1 MKEVCHILGVHSAA
15 TASANRVDYAR
26 GVTAAHPI
34 DQAWLSTGNTG
45 AKNYDE
51 FPDETEIT
59 RIVEANPTSMLGVE
73 MPAHTPE
80 AVAAGLT
87 FEQALP
93 AAAERLAALKEAG
106 RFAAFGDVAV
116 AYRISGGEASHPSP
130 AATRTGANA
139 EPVFYGVYCL
149 VDTAEIS
156 SSAEEPGKVIR
167 NEDVFIEK
175 VKQRNELNQRLRHL
189 LSPVLL
195 LQSTRGDELH
205 AAVEAAIAEAGDP
218 VSSDV
223 DESGRAHEIWAIG
236 GEAGEALTA
245 LAGDGDLIVAD
256 GNHRSLAA
264 QVGGLD
270 RFLAVVT
277 TPRSVVI
284 RPYHRLVKD
293 LPGAATQ
300 LVEQIGQI
308 GATVTEV
315 DGPPRT
321 PAEGGTVVVYGR
333 GRTWEIVFGDAEGS
347 VVDRLDHTRVEQE
360 VFDGLLGW
368 DAGDKRITYVGGD
381 YPASWL
387 AEQVDAGKADLA
399 ILIAPVTVPDF
410 IDVNLQRLK
419 MPRKSTWFVPKAR
432 AGLAIAELPKG

>member
-1 MKEVCHILGVHSAA
+1 MS
-15 TASANRVDYAR
+15 
-26 GVTAAHPI
+26 AAHPI
-34 DQAWLSTGNTG
+34 QQAWLSTGQTG

-59 RIVEANPTSMLGVE
+59 RIIEANPASVLGVE

-80 AVAAGLT
+80 AVASGLA

-93 AAAERLAALKEAG
+93 YAAERLAALKEAG
-106 RFAAFGDVAV
+106 RFASFGDVAV
-116 AYRISGGEASHPSP
+116 AYRISGG
-130 AATRTGANA
+130 A
-139 EPVFYGVYCL
+139 EPVAYGVFCM
-149 VDTAEIS
+149 VDTSEIS
-156 SSAEEPGKVIR
+156 SSADEPGKVIR

-175 VKQRNELNQRLRHL
+175 VKQRNELNQKLRHL

-195 LQSTRGDELH
+195 LQSSRGDELH
-205 AAVEAAIAEAGDP
+205 AAIAEAIAKAGDP
-218 VSSDV
+218 VASDV
-223 DESGRAHEIWAIG
+223 DEAGRTHEIWAIG
-236 GEAGEALTA
+236 GEDGVALAA

-264 QVGGLD
+264 QVGELD

-277 TPRSVVI
+277 TPQSVTI
-284 RPYHRLVKD
+284 RPYHRLVAG
-293 LPGAATQ
+293 LPGSAAQ
-300 LVEQIGQI
+300 LVQQIGQI

-315 DGPPRT
+315 DGQPET
-321 PAEGGTVVVYGR
+321 PAEGGTVVLYGS
-333 GRTWEIVFGDAEGS
+333 GRTWEISFGDTEGT
-347 VVDRLDHTRVEQE
+347 VIDRLDHTRVEQE
-360 VFDGLLGW
+360 VFNGLLGW

-399 ILIAPVTVPDF
+399 ILIAPVTVDDF

-432 AGLAIAELPKG
+432 AGLTISELPKR

>member
-1 MKEVCHILGVHSAA
+1 M
-15 TASANRVDYAR
+15 
-26 GVTAAHPI
+26 TAAHPI

-59 RIVEANPTSMLGVE
+59 RIVEANPASMLGVE

-106 RFAAFGDVAV
+106 RFASFGDVAV
-116 AYRISGGEASHPSP
+116 AYRISGGE
-130 AATRTGANA
+130 
-139 EPVFYGVYCL
+139 EPVAYGVYCL

-167 NEDVFIEK
+167 NEDVFLEK

-205 AAVEAAIAEAGDP
+205 AAIEAAISAAGEP
-218 VSSDV
+218 VSTDT

-264 QVGGLD
+264 QVGELD
-270 RFLAVVT
+270 RFLAVIT
-277 TPRSVVI
+277 TPQSVSI
-284 RPYHRLVKD
+284 RPYHRLVKG

-308 GATVTEV
+308 GASVIEV
-315 DGPPRT
+315 DGPPET
-321 PAEGGTVVVYGR
+321 PSEGGTVVVYGR
-333 GRTWEIVFGDAEGS
+333 GRTWEIRFGPLGDDLASRTSGTAEGS

-387 AEQVDAGKADLA
+387 AGQVDAGRADLA

-410 IDVNLQRLK
+410 IDVNLKRLK

>member
-1 MKEVCHILGVHSAA
+1 MS
-15 TASANRVDYAR
+15 
-26 GVTAAHPI
+26 AAHPI
-34 DQAWLSTGNTG
+34 PQAWLATQIYDSAGVLEEGGTA

-59 RIVEANPTSMLGVE
+59 RIIEANPASVLGVE

-116 AYRISGGEASHPSP
+116 AYRISGG
-130 AATRTGANA
+130 A
-139 EPVFYGVYCL
+139 EPVAYGVFCM

-156 SSAEEPGKVIR
+156 SAADEPGKVIR

-175 VKQRNELNQRLRHL
+175 VKQRNELNQQLRHL

-195 LQSTRGDELH
+195 LQSSRGDELH
-205 AAVEAAIAEAGDP
+205 SAVAEAVAGAGDP
-218 VSSDV
+218 VASDV
-223 DESGRAHEIWAIG
+223 DESGRTHEIWAIG
-236 GEAGEALTA
+236 GDAGAALAA

-277 TPRSVVI
+277 TPQSVTI
-284 RPYHRLVKD
+284 RPYHRLVAG
-293 LPGAATQ
+293 LPGSASQ

-308 GATVTEV
+308 GAEVTEV
-315 DGPPRT
+315 DGPPQT
-321 PAEGGTVVVYGR
+321 PAEGGTVVVYGQ
-333 GRTWEIVFGDAEGS
+333 GRTWEIVFGATEGS

-360 VFDGLLGW
+360 VFSGLLGW

-381 YPASWL
+381 YPAAWL

-399 ILIAPVTVPDF
+399 VLIAPVTVEDF

-432 AGLAIAELPKG
+432 AGLAIAELPKR

>member
-1 MKEVCHILGVHSAA
+1 MSHLGSPLCGCGLDILL
-15 TASANRVDYAR
+15 DYAV
-26 GVTAAHPI
+26 GVSAAHPI
-34 DQAWLSTGNTG
+34 EQAWLSTGSTG

-59 RIVEANPTSMLGVE
+59 RIIEANPASVLGVE

-106 RFAAFGDVAV
+106 RFASFGDVAV
-116 AYRISGGEASHPSP
+116 AYRISGG
-130 AATRTGANA
+130 A
-139 EPVFYGVYCL
+139 EPVAYGVFCM

-156 SSAEEPGKVIR
+156 SAADEPGKVIR
-167 NEDVFIEK
+167 NEDVFVEK
-175 VKQRNELNQRLRHL
+175 VRQRNELNQQLRHL

-195 LQSTRGDELH
+195 LQSSRGDELH
-205 AAVEAAIAEAGDP
+205 AAVAEAIAEAGEP
-218 VSSDV
+218 VASDV
-223 DESGRAHEIWAIG
+223 DEAGRTHEIWAIG
-236 GEAGEALTA
+236 GDAGLALA
-245 LAGDGDLIVAD
+245 ELAGDGDLIVAD

-277 TPRSVVI
+277 TPQSVTI
-284 RPYHRLVKD
+284 RPYHRLVAG
-293 LPGAATQ
+293 LPGSASQ

-308 GATVTEV
+308 GADVTEV
-315 DGPPRT
+315 DGPPET
-321 PAEGGTVVVYGR
+321 PAEGGTVVVYGQ
-333 GRTWEIVFGDAEGS
+333 GRTWEIAFGDTEGS

-360 VFDGLLGW
+360 VFGGLLGW
-368 DAGDKRITYVGGD
+368 EAGDKRITYVGGD

-387 AEQVDAGKADLA
+387 AGQVDAGKADLA
-399 ILIAPVTVPDF
+399 ILIAPVTVEDF

-432 AGLAIAELPKG
+432 AGLTIAELPKR

>member
-15 TASANRVDYAR
+15 TATANGVDYAR

-59 RIVEANPTSMLGVE
+59 RIVEANPASMLGVE

-116 AYRISGGEASHPSP
+116 AYRISGGE
-130 AATRTGANA
+130 

-156 SSAEEPGKVIR
+156 SAADEPGKVIR

-205 AAVEAAIAEAGDP
+205 AAVEAAIADAGEP
-218 VSSDV
+218 VSSDT

-264 QVGGLD
+264 QVGELD

-277 TPRSVVI
+277 TPRSVAI
-284 RPYHRLVKD
+284 RPYHRLVKG

-315 DGPPRT
+315 DGPPET

-333 GRTWEIVFGDAEGS
+333 GRTWEIVFGDTEGS

-387 AEQVDAGKADLA
+387 AEQVDAGRADLA
-399 ILIAPVTVPDF
+399 VLIAPVTVPDF

>member
-1 MKEVCHILGVHSAA
+1 MS
-15 TASANRVDYAR
+15 
-26 GVTAAHPI
+26 AAHPI
-34 DQAWLSTGNTG
+34 PQAWLATQIHDAAGDSEGGRTA

-59 RIVEANPTSMLGVE
+59 RIIEVNPASVLGVE

-93 AAAERLAALKEAG
+93 AAAERLAALKDAG
-106 RFAAFGDVAV
+106 RFASFGDVAV
-116 AYRISGGEASHPSP
+116 AYRISGG
-130 AATRTGANA
+130 A
-139 EPVFYGVYCL
+139 EPVAYGVFCM
-149 VDTAEIS
+149 VDTDEIS
-156 SSAEEPGKVIR
+156 SAADEPGRVIR

-175 VKQRNELNQRLRHL
+175 VKQRNELNQHLRHL

-195 LQSTRGDELH
+195 LQSSRGDELH
-205 AAVEAAIAEAGDP
+205 SAVAAAVADAGEP
-218 VSSDV
+218 VASDV
-223 DESGRAHEIWAIG
+223 DESGRTHEIWAIG
-236 GEAGEALTA
+236 GDDGLALAT

-277 TPRSVVI
+277 TPQSVTI
-284 RPYHRLVKD
+284 RPYHRLVAG
-293 LPGAATQ
+293 LPGSASQ

-308 GATVTEV
+308 GAEVTEV
-315 DGPPRT
+315 DGPPLT
-321 PAEGGTVVVYGR
+321 PAEGGTVVVYGQ
-333 GRTWEIVFGDAEGS
+333 GRTWEVVFGGTEGS
-347 VVDRLDHTRVEQE
+347 VVDRLDHTRVEHE
-360 VFDGLLGW
+360 VFSGLLGW

-381 YPASWL
+381 YSASWL
-387 AEQVDAGKADLA
+387 AGQVDAGKADLA
-399 ILIAPVTVPDF
+399 ILIAPVRVEDF
-410 IDVNLQRLK
+410 IGVNLQRLK

-432 AGLAIAELPKG
+432 AGLAIAELPKR

>member
-1 MKEVCHILGVHSAA
+1 M
-15 TASANRVDYAR
+15 
-26 GVTAAHPI
+26 TAAHPI
-34 DQAWLSTGNTG
+34 DLAWLSTGGTG

-59 RIVEANPTSMLGVE
+59 RIIEANPASMLGVE

-80 AVAAGLT
+80 AVAAGLD
-87 FEQALP
+87 FAAALP

-116 AYRISGGEASHPSP
+116 AYRISGGD
-130 AATRTGANA
+130 
-139 EPVFYGVYCL
+139 EPTAYGVFCL

-156 SSAEEPGKVIR
+156 SSPEEPGRVIR

-175 VKQRNELNQRLRHL
+175 VKQRNELNQLLRHL

-195 LQSTRGDELH
+195 LQSSKGDELH
-205 AAVEAAIAEAGDP
+205 AAIEAAIADAGEP
-218 VSSDV
+218 VAADT

-236 GEAGEALTA
+236 GEAGEALAA

-270 RFLAVVT
+270 RFLAVIT
-277 TPRSVVI
+277 TPQSVVI
-284 RPYHRLVKD
+284 RPYHRLVKG
-293 LPGAATQ
+293 LPGSAAQ

-308 GATVTEV
+308 GASVTEV
-315 DGPPRT
+315 DGPPET
-321 PAEGGTVVVYGR
+321 PAGGGSVVFYGS
-333 GRTWEIVFGDAEGS
+333 GRTWEVSWELPGGES
-347 VVDRLDHTRVEQE
+347 TVVDRLDHTRVEQE
-360 VFDGLLGW
+360 VFNALLGW
-368 DAGDKRITYVGGD
+368 EAGDKRITYVGGD

-387 AEQVDAGKADLA
+387 KEQVDAGRADLA
-399 ILIAPVTVPDF
+399 ILIAPVTVPEF
-410 IDVNLQRLK
+410 VDVNLQRLK

>member
-1 MKEVCHILGVHSAA
+1 MPEG
-15 TASANRVDYAR
+15 VDYAR
-26 GVTAAHPI
+26 RVTAAHPI
-34 DQAWLSTGNTG
+34 DQAWLSTGSTG

-59 RIVEANPTSMLGVE
+59 RIIEANPASMLGVE

-80 AVAAGLT
+80 AVAADLT

-116 AYRISGGEASHPSP
+116 AYRISGGE
-130 AATRTGANA
+130 
-139 EPVFYGVYCL
+139 EPVAYGVFCL

-195 LQSTRGDELH
+195 LQSTRGEELH
-205 AAVEAAIAEAGDP
+205 EAIAAAIADAGEP
-218 VSSDV
+218 VAVDV
-223 DESGRAHEIWAIG
+223 DEAGRSHEIWAIG
-236 GEAGEALTA
+236 GAAGEALTA

-264 QVGGLD
+264 QVGELD

-277 TPRSVVI
+277 TPASVVI
-284 RPYHRLVKD
+284 RPYHRLVKG
-293 LPGAATQ
+293 LPGSASQ
-300 LVEQIGQI
+300 LVEQIAQI
-308 GATVTEV
+308 GATVTEIE
-315 DGPPRT
+315 GPPET
-321 PAEGGTVVVYGR
+321 PATGGTVVVYGR
-333 GRTWEIVFGDAEGS
+333 GRTWEIAFAEVEGS
-347 VVDRLDHTRVEQE
+347 VVDRLDHARVENE
-360 VFDGLLGW
+360 VFTALLGW

-387 AEQVDAGKADLA
+387 AAQVDAGKADLA
-399 ILIAPVTVPDF
+399 VLIAPVTVPDF

-432 AGLAIAELPKG
+432 AGLAIVELPKA

>member
-1 MKEVCHILGVHSAA
+1 MP
-15 TASANRVDYAR
+15 NRVDYAR
-26 GVTAAHPI
+26 DVTAAHPI
-34 DQAWLSTGNTG
+34 DQAWLSTGDTG

-51 FPDETEIT
+51 FPDESEIT
-59 RIVEANPTSMLGVE
+59 RIVEANPASMLGVE

-116 AYRISGGEASHPSP
+116 AYRISGGE
-130 AATRTGANA
+130 
-139 EPVFYGVYCL
+139 EPVAYGVYCL

-195 LQSTRGDELH
+195 LQSSRGEELH
-205 AAVEAAIAEAGDP
+205 AAIEAAIAAAGDP
-218 VSSDV
+218 VAADT
-223 DESGRAHEIWAIG
+223 DEAGRAHEIWAIG

-270 RFLAVVT
+270 RFLAVIT
-277 TPRSVVI
+277 TPQSVVI
-284 RPYHRLVKD
+284 RPYHRLVKG
-293 LPGAATQ
+293 LPGSGTQ

-308 GATVTEV
+308 GASVIET
-315 DGPPRT
+315 DGPPET

-333 GRTWEIVFGDAEGS
+333 GRTWEIRFPQVEGS
-347 VVDRLDHTRVEQE
+347 VVDRLDHAQVENE
-360 VFDGLLGW
+360 VFTGLLGW

>member
-1 MKEVCHILGVHSAA
+1 MSYPGSPLG
-15 TASANRVDYAR
+15 AR
-26 GVTAAHPI
+26 GQGRSLHYSCGVSAAHPI
-34 DQAWLSTGNTG
+34 EQAWLSTGGTG

-51 FPDETEIT
+51 FPDESEIT
-59 RIVEANPTSMLGVE
+59 RIVEANPASVLGVE

-80 AVAAGLT
+80 AVAAGLS

-93 AAAERLAALKEAG
+93 AAAERLAALQEAG
-106 RFAAFGDVAV
+106 RFASFGDVAV
-116 AYRISGGEASHPSP
+116 AYRISGG
-130 AATRTGANA
+130 A
-139 EPVFYGVYCL
+139 EPVAYGVFCM

-156 SSAEEPGKVIR
+156 SAADEPGRVIR

-175 VKQRNELNQRLRHL
+175 VKQRNELNQRLHHL

-195 LQSTRGDELH
+195 LQSSKGDQLH
-205 AAVEAAIAEAGDP
+205 AAVADAIAASGDP
-218 VSSDV
+218 VASDV
-223 DESGRAHEIWAIG
+223 DEAGRTHEIWAIG
-236 GEAGEALTA
+236 GRAGTDLAA

-264 QVGGLD
+264 QVGKLD
-270 RFLAVVT
+270 RFLAVIT

-284 RPYHRLVKD
+284 RPYHRLVAG
-293 LPGAATQ
+293 LPGSAAQ

-315 DGPPRT
+315 DGPPQT
-321 PAEGGTVVVYGR
+321 PETGGTVVVYGQ
-333 GRTWEIVFGDAEGS
+333 GRTWEIAFGDIEGT

-360 VFDGLLGW
+360 VFGGLLGR

-381 YPASWL
+381 YSASWL

-399 ILIAPVTVPDF
+399 ILIAPVTVEDF

-432 AGLAIAELPKG
+432 AGLTIAELPKE

>member
-1 MKEVCHILGVHSAA
+1 MS
-15 TASANRVDYAR
+15 
-26 GVTAAHPI
+26 AAHPI
-34 DQAWLSTGNTG
+34 SQAWLSTGSTG

-59 RIVEANPTSMLGVE
+59 RIIEANPASVLGVE

-106 RFAAFGDVAV
+106 RFASFGDVAV
-116 AYRISGGEASHPSP
+116 AYRISGGP
-130 AATRTGANA
+130 
-139 EPVFYGVYCL
+139 EPVAYGVFCL

-156 SSAEEPGKVIR
+156 SSADEPGKVIR

-195 LQSTRGDELH
+195 LQSSKGDELH
-205 AAVEAAIAEAGDP
+205 AAIAAAIEGAGEP
-218 VSSDV
+218 VASDV
-223 DESGRAHEIWAIG
+223 DEVGRSHEIWAIG

-264 QVGGLD
+264 QVGKLD

-277 TPRSVVI
+277 TPQSVVL
-284 RPYHRLVKD
+284 RPYNRLVAG
-293 LPGAATQ
+293 LPGSAAQ

-308 GATVTEV
+308 GASVTEV
-315 DGPPRT
+315 DGAPEV
-321 PAEGGTVVVYGR
+321 PAEAGKIVVYGR
-333 GRTWEIVFGDAEGS
+333 GRTWEIAFGEVEGT
-347 VVDRLDHTRVEQE
+347 VIDRLEHTRVEQE
-360 VFDGLLGW
+360 VFNGLLGW

-381 YPASWL
+381 YPASWM

-399 ILIAPVTVPDF
+399 ILIAPVTVEDF
-410 IDVNLQRLK
+410 IDVNLKRLK

-432 AGLAIAELPKG
+432 AGLTIAELPKG

>member
-1 MKEVCHILGVHSAA
+1 M
-15 TASANRVDYAR
+15 
-26 GVTAAHPI
+26 TAAHPI
-34 DQAWLSTGNTG
+34 DLAWLSTGGTG

-59 RIVEANPTSMLGVE
+59 RIIEANPASMLGVE

-80 AVAAGLT
+80 AVAAGLD
-87 FEQALP
+87 FAAALP

-116 AYRISGGEASHPSP
+116 AYRISGGD
-130 AATRTGANA
+130 
-139 EPVFYGVYCL
+139 EPTAYGVFCL

-156 SSAEEPGKVIR
+156 SSPEEPGRVIR

-175 VKQRNELNQRLRHL
+175 VKQRNELNQLLRHL

-195 LQSTRGDELH
+195 LQSSKGDELH
-205 AAVEAAIAEAGDP
+205 AAIEAAIADAGEP
-218 VSSDV
+218 VAADT

-236 GEAGEALTA
+236 GEAGEALAA

-270 RFLAVVT
+270 RFLAVIT
-277 TPRSVVI
+277 TPQSVVI
-284 RPYHRLVKD
+284 RPYHRLVKG
-293 LPGAATQ
+293 LPGSAAQ

-308 GATVTEV
+308 GASVVEV
-315 DGPPRT
+315 DGPPET
-321 PAEGGTVVVYGR
+321 PAGGGSVVFYGS
-333 GRTWEIVFGDAEGS
+333 GRTWEVSWELPGGES
-347 VVDRLDHTRVEQE
+347 TVVDRLDHTRVEQE
-360 VFDGLLGW
+360 VFNALLGW
-368 DAGDKRITYVGGD
+368 EAGDKRITYVGGD

-387 AEQVDAGKADLA
+387 KEQVDAGRADLA
-399 ILIAPVTVPDF
+399 ILIAPVTVPEF
-410 IDVNLQRLK
+410 VDVNLQRLK

>member
-1 MKEVCHILGVHSAA
+1 MKEVCHIPRVHSAA
-15 TASANRVDYAR
+15 TGAANTVDYAR

-34 DQAWLSTGNTG
+34 DLAWLSTGGTG

-59 RIVEANPTSMLGVE
+59 RIIEANPASMLGVE

-80 AVAAGLT
+80 AVAAGLG
-87 FEQALP
+87 FEASLP
-93 AAAERLAALKEAG
+93 AAAERLGALKDAG

-116 AYRISGGEASHPSP
+116 AYRISGGE
-130 AATRTGANA
+130 
-139 EPVFYGVYCL
+139 EPVAYGVFCL

-175 VKQRNELNQRLRHL
+175 VKQRNELNQLLRHL

-195 LQSTRGDELH
+195 LQSSKGEELH
-205 AAVEAAIAEAGDP
+205 AAVAAAIAGAGAP
-218 VSSDV
+218 VAADT
-223 DESGRAHEIWAIG
+223 DESGRVHEVWAIG
-236 GEAGEALTA
+236 GEAGEELAA

-270 RFLAVVT
+270 RFLAVIT
-277 TPRSVVI
+277 TPQSVVI
-284 RPYHRLVKD
+284 RPYHRLVKG
-293 LPGAATQ
+293 LPGSASQ

-308 GATVTEV
+308 GATVAET
-315 DGPPRT
+315 DGPPET
-321 PAEGGTVVVYGR
+321 PAAGGTVVMYGQ
-333 GRTWEIVFGDAEGS
+333 GRTWEVSFGDRDGS
-347 VVDRLDHTRVEQE
+347 VVDRLDHTRVEHE
-360 VFDGLLGW
+360 VFTALLGW

-387 AEQVDAGKADLA
+387 AAQVDAGKADLA

>member
-1 MKEVCHILGVHSAA
+1 MS
-15 TASANRVDYAR
+15 
-26 GVTAAHPI
+26 AAHPI
-34 DQAWLSTGNTG
+34 PQAWLSTGETA

-59 RIVEANPTSMLGVE
+59 RIVEANPASVLGVE

-80 AVAAGLT
+80 AVAAGLA

-106 RFAAFGDVAV
+106 RFASFGDVAV
-116 AYRISGGEASHPSP
+116 AYRISGGVD
-130 AATRTGANA
+130 
-139 EPVFYGVYCL
+139 EPTAYGVFCM

-156 SSAEEPGKVIR
+156 SAADEPGKVIR

-175 VKQRNELNQRLRHL
+175 VEQRNELNQHLGHL

-205 AAVEAAIAEAGDP
+205 AAVAGAVAGAGAPVASSVDEAG
-218 VSSDV
+218 
-223 DESGRAHEIWAIG
+223 RTHEIWPIG
-236 GEAGEALTA
+236 GEAGVALAA

-277 TPRSVVI
+277 TPQSVVI
-284 RPYHRLVKD
+284 RPYHRLVAG
-293 LPGAATQ
+293 LPGSASQ

-308 GATVTEV
+308 GAEVTEV

-321 PAEGGTVVVYGR
+321 PAEGGTVVVYGQ
-333 GRTWEIVFGDAEGS
+333 GRTWEIAFGPVEGS

-360 VFDGLLGW
+360 VFNGLLGW

-387 AEQVDAGKADLA
+387 AEQVDQGKADLA
-399 ILIAPVTVPDF
+399 ILIAPVTVEDF

-432 AGLAIAELPKG
+432 AGLAIAELPKR

>member
-1 MKEVCHILGVHSAA
+1 M
-15 TASANRVDYAR
+15 
-26 GVTAAHPI
+26 TAAHPI
-34 DQAWLSTGNTG
+34 DLAWLSTGGTG

-59 RIVEANPTSMLGVE
+59 RIIEANPASMLGVE

-80 AVAAGLT
+80 AVAAGLD
-87 FEQALP
+87 FAAALP

-116 AYRISGGEASHPSP
+116 AYRISGGD
-130 AATRTGANA
+130 
-139 EPVFYGVYCL
+139 EPTAYGVFCL

-156 SSAEEPGKVIR
+156 SSPEEPGRVIR

-175 VKQRNELNQRLRHL
+175 VKQRNELNQLLRHL

-195 LQSTRGDELH
+195 LQSSKGDELH
-205 AAVEAAIAEAGDP
+205 AAIEAAIADAGEP
-218 VSSDV
+218 VAADI

-236 GEAGEALTA
+236 GEAGEALAA

-270 RFLAVVT
+270 RFLAVIT
-277 TPRSVVI
+277 TPQSVVI
-284 RPYHRLVKD
+284 RPYHRLVKG
-293 LPGAATQ
+293 LPGSAAQ

-308 GATVTEV
+308 GASVAEV
-315 DGPPRT
+315 DGPPET
-321 PAEGGTVVVYGR
+321 PAGGGSVVFYGS
-333 GRTWEIVFGDAEGS
+333 GRTWEVSWELPGGES
-347 VVDRLDHTRVEQE
+347 TVVDRLDHTRVEQE
-360 VFDGLLGW
+360 VFNALLGW
-368 DAGDKRITYVGGD
+368 EAGDKRITYVGGD

-387 AEQVDAGKADLA
+387 KEQVDAGRADLA
-399 ILIAPVTVPDF
+399 ILIAPVTVPEF
-410 IDVNLQRLK
+410 VDVNLQRLK

>member
-1 MKEVCHILGVHSAA
+1 M
-15 TASANRVDYAR
+15 
-26 GVTAAHPI
+26 TAAHPI
-34 DQAWLSTGNTG
+34 DQAWLSTGSTG

-59 RIVEANPTSMLGVE
+59 RIIEANPASMLGVE

-80 AVAAGLT
+80 AVAADLT

-116 AYRISGGEASHPSP
+116 AYRISGGE
-130 AATRTGANA
+130 
-139 EPVFYGVYCL
+139 EPVAYGVFCL

-195 LQSTRGDELH
+195 LQSTRGEELH
-205 AAVEAAIAEAGDP
+205 EAIAAAIADAGEP
-218 VSSDV
+218 VAVDV
-223 DESGRAHEIWAIG
+223 DEAGRSHEIWAIG
-236 GEAGEALTA
+236 GAAGEALTA

-264 QVGGLD
+264 QVGELD

-277 TPRSVVI
+277 TPASVVI
-284 RPYHRLVKD
+284 RPYHRLVKG
-293 LPGAATQ
+293 LPGSASQ
-300 LVEQIGQI
+300 LVEQIAQI
-308 GATVTEV
+308 GATVTEIE
-315 DGPPRT
+315 GPPET
-321 PAEGGTVVVYGR
+321 PATGGTVVVYGR
-333 GRTWEIVFGDAEGS
+333 GRTWEIAFAEVEGS
-347 VVDRLDHTRVEQE
+347 VVDRLDHARVENE
-360 VFDGLLGW
+360 VFTALLGW

-387 AEQVDAGKADLA
+387 AAQVDAGKADLA
-399 ILIAPVTVPDF
+399 VLIAPVTVPDF

-432 AGLAIAELPKG
+432 AGLAIVELPKA

>member
-1 MKEVCHILGVHSAA
+1 M
-15 TASANRVDYAR
+15 
-26 GVTAAHPI
+26 TAAHPI
-34 DQAWLSTGNTG
+34 DQAWLATHIHDTASGVVGGGTG

-59 RIVEANPTSMLGVE
+59 RIIEANPASMLGVE

-116 AYRISGGEASHPSP
+116 AYRISGGE
-130 AATRTGANA
+130 
-139 EPVFYGVYCL
+139 EPTAYGVFCL

-195 LQSTRGDELH
+195 LQSSRGEELH
-205 AAVEAAIAEAGDP
+205 AAIEAAIAEAGEP
-218 VSSDV
+218 VAKDL
-223 DESGRAHEIWAIG
+223 DEAGRAHEIWAIG
-236 GEAGEALTA
+236 GDAGAALTA

-264 QVGGLD
+264 QVGKLD
-270 RFLAVVT
+270 RFLAVIT
-277 TPRSVVI
+277 TPQSVVI
-284 RPYHRLVKD
+284 RPYHRLVKG
-293 LPGAATQ
+293 LPGSASQ

-308 GATVTEV
+308 GASVIET
-315 DGPPRT
+315 DGPPET
-321 PAEGGTVVVYGR
+321 PSEGGTVVVYGQ
-333 GRTWEIVFGDAEGS
+333 GRTWEISFPATEGS
-347 VVDRLDHTRVEQE
+347 VVDRLDHTQVENE
-360 VFDGLLGW
+360 VFTGLLGW

-432 AGLAIAELPKG
+432 AGLAIVELPKG